1 MKQHTSRYVQNYGKS
16 VQEHVDHLWIT
27 NDWQKYPQPAIV
39 IHRSFTCH
47 PHATIEAMSC
57 GKPELSTVC
66 TGLTVVTILLLVI
79 LKEERGRGDSSS
91 KAPRAEA
98 ARFTFAPLPR

>member
-1 MKQHTSRYVQNYGKS
+1 
-16 VQEHVDHLWIT
+16 
-27 NDWQKYPQPAIV
+27 
-39 IHRSFTCH
+39 
-47 PHATIEAMSC
+47 MSC